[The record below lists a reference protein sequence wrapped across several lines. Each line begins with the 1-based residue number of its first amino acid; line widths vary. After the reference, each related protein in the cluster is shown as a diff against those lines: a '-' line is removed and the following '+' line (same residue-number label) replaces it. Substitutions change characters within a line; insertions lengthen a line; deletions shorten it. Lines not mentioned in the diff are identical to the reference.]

1 VRKWRRSRGTNEM
14 PQVASSRHAHQT
26 AQVRT
31 LHETRHYFIPINKTF
46 A

>member
-1 VRKWRRSRGTNEM
+1 VRKWRRSRGTNET
-14 PQVASSRHAHQT
+14 QVASSRHVHQT

-31 LHETRHYFIPINKTF
+31 LRATRHHFVPINKTF